1 MQALSVPDDGY
12 SINASCSLSTFILTL
27 LYALSIRSTVA
38 LFENESNLLMNYKA
52 EKLMSS
58 PVFSGVRVTRS
69 LVLCVL
75 FYTSLFVIL
84 SFFFWS
90 LCCLYLRF
98 TDYDQPFAIF
108 KHFLQSFTHWYIFFN
123 FLFVFLSTTFNDNH
137 QLKHPIHHLHISDYD
152 SKIIYFAEFI
162 FLEHGQNHPPFMQNS
177 K

>member
-1 MQALSVPDDGY
+1 MSVPDNGY
-12 SINASCSLSTFILTL
+12 SINASCSLFTFILTL

-38 LFENESNLLMNYKA
+38 LFENESNLLMKYKA

-58 PVFSGVRVTRS
+58 PVFSGVRVTGS

-75 FYTSLFVIL
+75 FYTSLFVLL
-84 SFFFWS
+84 SFFLWS
-90 LCCLYLRF
+90 LCCLSFDLRIMI
-98 TDYDQPFAIF
+98 TPLLSSNTSYKVSLIG
-108 KHFLQSFTHWYIFFN
+108 IFFLI
-123 FLFVFLSTTFNDNH
+123 FYLFFYRPPSMI
-137 QLKHPIHHLHISDYD
+137 KHPIHHLHISDYD